1 MVRFLDYVTVPMVFV
16 AVGAILAAIGVFWA
30 AYRANVEKTESALKR
45 ADFERQLLKK
55 SEEIAKLQ
63 ENTQRDIQ
71 TLIDDKSKANLSELG
86 ERFSGGFETFGFLVD
101 RSATAEHDIIRS
113 SASYSTHLTC
123 DSATISD
130 LTPSNFTMQLQNV
143 KIIRTQTTPAGT
155 QPAGAVFIKGKA
167 IWQMDRRPKVVSI
180 NNAINSWGYVIGGYV
195 LYDKDDVLIVAVGL
209 QKVE

>member
-71 TLIDDKSKANLSELG
+71 TLTDVVSKANVSDLNAQ
-86 ERFSGGFETFGFLVD
+86 FSGGFQTFGFLVA
-101 RSATAEHDIIRS
+101 RSATGEQDTIRS
-113 SASYSTHLTC
+113 LTSYDVDLAC
-123 DSATISD
+123 DSAMISEI
-130 LTPSNFTMQLQNV
+130 TASNLTMQLQNPRITRA
-143 KIIRTQTTPAGT
+143 KTTPTGT
-155 QPAGAVFIKGKA
+155 QPAGAVFVNGNA
-167 IWQMDRRPKVVSI
+167 IWKMDRRPKVVSI